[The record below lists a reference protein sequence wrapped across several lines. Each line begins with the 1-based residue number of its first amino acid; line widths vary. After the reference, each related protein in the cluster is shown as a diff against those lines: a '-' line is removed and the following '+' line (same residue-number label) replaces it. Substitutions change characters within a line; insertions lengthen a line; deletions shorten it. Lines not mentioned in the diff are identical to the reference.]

1 MLDVDRR
8 TKRSKRP
15 KKRTTGSTGQRR
27 SNRRRN
33 SRASFDHTVHT
44 THLTVYGREG
54 GSLLD
59 RIADLGKGKP
69 RRSQSRLGTR
79 PSWATTVAP
88 RERIRAQPAVHVNGR
103 TLVNVSVIGLLGWLL
118 IWLFASDQFY
128 IREIV
133 VEGNQRV
140 SAEAIQLASGLEGY
154 SIFWVN
160 RRAVAQN
167 IVSALPPIR
176 NVQVQHSLPNAVVL
190 TVEEQGEQVMW
201 VVAGKR
207 YWVDDDG
214 KLHPAQGGNDP
225 KLLVRDIRPGLPST
239 VDVDAVVAARQIAT
253 LLPELT
259 SIEYT
264 PLRGLQ
270 FTHPLG
276 WMVYLGVGDDMPE
289 KVYVLHA
296 IEQQLAVEGVRQ
308 PDLVDVRYPES
319 PFKRYPSEQ

>member
-1 MLDVDRR
+1 M
-8 TKRSKRP
+8 
-15 KKRTTGSTGQRR
+15 
-27 SNRRRN
+27 
-33 SRASFDHTVHT
+33 
-44 THLTVYGREG
+44 
-54 GSLLD
+54 
-59 RIADLGKGKP
+59 
-69 RRSQSRLGTR
+69 
-79 PSWATTVAP
+79 
-88 RERIRAQPAVHVNGR
+88 
-103 TLVNVSVIGLLGWLL
+103 LVNISVIGLLGWLL
-118 IWLFASDQFY
+118 IWLFVSDQFY

-167 IVSALPPIR
+167 VASALPPIR
-176 NVQVQHSLPNAVVL
+176 NVQVRHSLPNTVVV

-201 VVAGKR
+201 VVSGKR

-225 KLLVRDIRPGLPST
+225 KLLVRDMRPGLPST
-239 VDVDAVVAARQIAT
+239 VDVNAVVAARQIAV

-259 SIEYT
+259 SIDYT
-264 PLRGLQ
+264 PLLGLQ

-276 WMVYLGVGDDMPE
+276 WTVYLGVGDDMPE

-296 IEQQLAVEGVRQ
+296 IEQQLSVEGVRQ

-319 PFKRYPSEQ
+319 PFKRYPTEQ

>member
-1 MLDVDRR
+1 MLDVNRR
-8 TKRSKRP
+8 HKSKRP
-15 KKRTTGSTGQRR
+15 KKRTTGSTRLR
-27 SNRRRN
+27 NPRRRQN
-33 SRASFDHTVHT
+33 SRPSFDHTAHV
-44 THLTVYGREG
+44 THITVYGREG

-59 RIADLGKGKP
+59 RIADLGRGRP
-69 RRSQSRLGTR
+69 RRSQSRLGTSASR
-79 PSWATTVAP
+79 TTAVSP
-88 RERIRAQPAVHVNGR
+88 RQRTRTQPAVYVNGR

-118 IWLFASDQFY
+118 IWLFVSDQFY

-160 RRAVAQN
+160 RSAVAQS
-167 IVSALPPIR
+167 ITGALPPIR
-176 NVQVQHSLPNAVVL
+176 QVQVRHSLPNAVVL

-214 KLHPAQGGNDP
+214 SLHPAQGGNDP
-225 KLLVRDIRPGLPST
+225 KLLVRDIRPGLPSS
-239 VDVDAVVAARQIAT
+239 VDVDAVVAARQIAA

-259 SIEYT
+259 SVEYT

-289 KVYVLHA
+289 KVYVLRA
-296 IEQQLAVEGVRQ
+296 IEQKLAVEGVRQ

-319 PFKRYPSEQ
+319 PFKRYPAEQ